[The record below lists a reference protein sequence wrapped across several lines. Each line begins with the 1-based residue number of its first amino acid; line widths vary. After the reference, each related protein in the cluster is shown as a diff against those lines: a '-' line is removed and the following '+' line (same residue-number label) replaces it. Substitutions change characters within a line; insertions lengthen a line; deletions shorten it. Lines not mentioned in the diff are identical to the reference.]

1 MMDWFNTWLRSP
13 DDNDGLVQYLVEITG
28 MPARVIRSDQEVA
41 AMRKEQ
47 QEAAAAQQSQ
57 EQDMQ
62 NSEQA
67 RNVAP
72 LLQALQANQGAAE

>member
-1 MMDWFNTWLRSP
+1 
-13 DDNDGLVQYLVEITG
+13 
-28 MPARVIRSDQEVA
+28 
-41 AMRKEQ
+41 MRKEQ